1 MVSERLYRW
10 LLKLYPE
17 DFHLDY
23 ASDLGYAFREQC
35 RARGAV
41 RTWAEIIPDLTL
53 SAWKEHMDLLLQDL
67 RYSLRLLSKS
77 KLLGVVAVLS
87 VALAIGANSAMF
99 SVVYT
104 AVLRPLAYREPERL
118 VML

>member
-1 MVSERLYRW
+1 MLSERLYRW

-17 DFHLDY
+17 EFHLDY
-23 ASDLGYAFREQC
+23 ASDMTFAFREQC
-35 RARGAV
+35 RARGAA

-77 KLLGVVAVLS
+77 KLLTGVAVLS
-87 VALAIGANSAMF
+87 VALAIGAN
-99 SVVYT
+99 T
-104 AVLRPLAYREPERL
+104 AITILFASR
-118 VML
+118 